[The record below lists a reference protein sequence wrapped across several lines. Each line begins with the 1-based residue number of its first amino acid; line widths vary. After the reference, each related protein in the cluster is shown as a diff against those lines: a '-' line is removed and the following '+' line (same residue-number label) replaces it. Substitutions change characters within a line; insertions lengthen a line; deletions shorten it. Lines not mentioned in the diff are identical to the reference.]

1 MTSDLPRLHDRLGG
15 LGGRG
20 RAMLAAF
27 LGGQEHF
34 EALSKRVRG
43 RPREKLPEPRWA
55 LEGRVRAHRTRALS
69 GRARGVRMP

>member
-1 MTSDLPRLHDRLGG
+1 
-15 LGGRG
+15 
-20 RAMLAAF
+20 MLAAF

-43 RPREKLPEPRWA
+43 RQREKLSEPRRA

-69 GRARGVRMP
+69 GRARGVVAR